1 MRRFSFVLIISLLMA
16 AGCQKENGEEPETVI
31 PNKCAAELYCEDGI
45 ISVRILEA
53 SGSLDIDASIKV
65 DFFLSGSTVFY
76 LYDWKDGS
84 IVFTQK
90 TKKYSSTES
99 FSPKTKL
106 HVVKG
111 NSVALI
117 DVETL
122 FKPIERHWDLS
133 YSLDA
138 AGNPK
143 ANEVD
148 AIVETV
154 DAVGTITFY
163 RTREQVFKDQ
173 MKAVN
178 SSDPTSSFSLT
189 DPVECQMAVSLD
201 KSMAF
206 ISSAKNPS
214 QIVAFSAIIN
224 DVPCKV
230 GN

>member
-1 MRRFSFVLIISLLMA
+1 MA

-31 PNKCAAELYCEDGI
+31 PNKCAAELYCKDGI
-45 ISVRILEA
+45 IGVRIIEA
-53 SGSLDIDASIKV
+53 SGSLDLDASIKV
-65 DFFLSGSTVFY
+65 EFSLSGSTLFY
-76 LYDWKDGS
+76 QYASVGGE
-84 IVFTQK
+84 IVFIQK
-90 TKKYSSTES
+90 TKKYTSTES

-111 NSVALI
+111 NSIALV

-122 FKPIERHWDLS
+122 FKPIEKQWDLS
-133 YSLDA
+133 YSMDL

-143 ANEVD
+143 VNEVN
-148 AIVETV
+148 ALVETV

-189 DPVECQMAVSLD
+189 DPVECKMDVSLD